1 MDTLSSMDPLT
12 APRPQRAARL
22 AAALT
27 GTAAAGLAAAVAT
40 AAPAEATR
48 ATCHG
53 FPVTITKSSGDITGT
68 NKRDVIRL
76 TGPGRVRSG
85 AGPDIICGSR
95 FADEI
100 HAGAGRDVVL
110 GGGGHDHIRGGPGR
124 DYLFGEGGNDH
135 LVGGPGGDTLHG
147 GPGANR
153 VVRGHDGRA
162 RENGL
167 ADGPTDVVLGGSRGI
182 SIIAEGPAL
191 ENLLMSNT
199 SFAFD
204 WIPAGG
210 LAEQMMG
217 LGLAWQVVRP
227 WMMNVVTVDDR
238 AGAFW
243 ASPGS
248 EPMPGLRVN
257 VMEQAPATWGA
268 RMALVSAGVLLGVPG
283 GMSNAVEVMNQVG
296 STNVVGLSIGGSAN
310 GYSAV
315 NPAFAVPLPAW
326 SIAPFRQPTSL
337 RLRTA
342 NPGTEPGQWLLPP
355 SPGQQQATVTF
366 GGAQSIATFR
376 VMPDGSFLRG

>member
-1 MDTLSSMDPLT
+1 MTSRRAT
-12 APRPQRAARL
+12 HRAAL
-22 AAALT
+22 LS
-27 GTAAAGLAAAVAT
+27 GTAAAMLAAAALAG
-40 AAPAEATR
+40 AAPAEAAR

-53 FPVTITKSSGDITGT
+53 FPVTTPKSSGDITGT
-68 NKRDVIRL
+68 NRRDVIRL
-76 TGPGRVRSG
+76 TGPGRVRTG

-100 HAGAGRDVVL
+100 EAGAGRDVVL
-110 GGGGHDHIRGGPGR
+110 GGAGPDHIRGGAGR
-124 DYLFGEGGNDH
+124 DYLFGEGGRDH

-147 GPGANR
+147 GPGADR
-153 VVRGHDGRA
+153 VVRGDGGRA
-162 RENGL
+162 GENGRMS
-167 ADGPTDVVLGGSRGI
+167 TQDVVLSGSRGI

-204 WIPAGG
+204 WIPTGG

-248 EPMPGLRVN
+248 EPMPGLQVS
-257 VMEQAPATWGA
+257 VTEQVPVTWGA
-268 RMALVSAGVLLGVPG
+268 RMALMPTGVLLGVPG

-296 STNVVGLSIGGSAN
+296 SQNVVGLSIGGSAN
-310 GYSAV
+310 GQSQV
-315 NPAFAVPLPAW
+315 NPAFATMLPAW

-342 NPGTEPGQWLLPP
+342 NPGTQPGQWLTPP
-355 SPGQQQATVTF
+355 SPDQQQATVTF

>member
-1 MDTLSSMDPLT
+1 V
-12 APRPQRAARL
+12 PRPALPLAIAAQAALPALAL
-22 AAALT
+22 AA
-27 GTAAAGLAAAVAT
+27 TAQS
-40 AAPAEATR
+40 APR

-53 FPVTITKSSGDITGT
+53 FAVTTPKSSGTIVGT
-68 NKRDVIRL
+68 NRRDVIRL
-76 TGPGRVRSG
+76 TGPG
-85 AGPDIICGSR
+85 ANQ
-95 FADEI
+95 
-100 HAGAGRDVVL
+100 VL
-110 GGGGHDHIRGGPGR
+110 M
-124 DYLFGEGGNDH
+124 
-135 LVGGPGGDTLHG
+135 GDD
-147 GPGANR
+147 A
-153 VVRGHDGRA
+153 RA

-167 ADGPTDVVLGGSRGI
+167 MATEDVVLSGSRGI

-199 SFAFD
+199 SVAFD
-204 WIPAGG
+204 WIPSGG

-248 EPMPGLRVN
+248 EPMPGSRVN
-257 VMEQAPATWGA
+257 VMEQAPVTWGA
-268 RMALVSAGVLLGVPG
+268 RMALVPTGVLLGVPG
-283 GMSNAVEVMNQVG
+283 GTSNAVEVMNQVG
-296 STNVVGLSIGGSAN
+296 GQNVVGLSIGGSAN
-310 GYSAV
+310 GDSAV

-366 GGAQSIATFR
+366 GGGQSIATFR